1 MGDKSQYIE
10 IPMDNVT
17 IAEEEE
23 VRERERIRDTWID
36 YYNVILC
43 IIIILII
50 LRLADKL
57 LYCI

>member
-23 VRERERIRDTWID
+23 RERERIRDTWID